1 MTVPGSPDVATIYE
15 RGYRRY
21 DGPRTGVR
29 GAVRSLVV
37 HSLRH
42 AVGLGRSARHKVVAL
57 AIILMAYIPAV
68 IIVGAVAILPIT
80 QEFLP
85 SYAEYYGTVAATLY
99 LLAGFAAPELLCRD
113 RRTGMLGVYLASPLT
128 RLTYLVGKGTA
139 MVIMM
144 LTVTFGPPL
153 LLLLAHTLQGIG
165 PDGFGNWL
173 EVLWIMIVAGI
184 VIGGLYALIA
194 MAVSA
199 STDRVVV
206 ATAAILALIPG
217 SGLVTDALVLEA
229 GLSPQ
234 LRLLNLLFLPRALV
248 YRLYHDTGGWPSA
261 TNPTW
266 SLWLA
271 ILAWAALAVAWIWF
285 CYRRLQ
291 VRR

>member
-1 MTVPGSPDVATIYE
+1 MTVPNSTDVATIYE

-21 DGPRTGVR
+21 DGPRTGVQ
-29 GAVRSLVV
+29 GAVRALVV

-57 AIILMAYIPAV
+57 AIILMAYVPAV
-68 IIVGAVAILPIT
+68 IMVGAVAILPIT
-80 QEFLP
+80 EDFLP
-85 SYAEYYGTVAATLY
+85 SYADYYGTVAATLY

-128 RLTYLVGKGTA
+128 RLTYVVGKSLA
-139 MVIMM
+139 LVIMM
-144 LTVTFGPPL
+144 LTVTLGPPL

-165 PDGFGNWL
+165 PDGFQEWL
-173 EVLWIMIVAGI
+173 RVLWIMIVAG
-184 VIGGLYALIA
+184 VLIGGLYALVA

-206 ATAAILALIPG
+206 ATAVTLALIPG
-217 SGLVTDALVLEA
+217 SGIVTDALVQE
-229 GLSPQ
+229 GDLSPQ
-234 LRLLNLLFLPRALV
+234 LRLLNLLFLPRAV
-248 YRLYHDTGGWPSA
+248 IYRLYGETGGWPPA

-271 ILAWAALAVAWIWF
+271 VLGWSALAVVWIWF